1 MQSPDLKCSICLACS
16 LSLPCSLGFNQ
27 VGQQWLS
34 DYFYL
39 RDRKWVRTVLTVW
52 EIARGCCRNIVRVR
66 RNVMATWPTSP
77 DQQGT
82 VNRIV
87 DQHLTTHYSP
97 LTTLSLTHHIR
108 ILYQLKHLHDFLRR
122 WDLMSLFEFFAGTK
136 IQVKLSGSAPWGI
149 QSLCLTYNAIIE
161 RMFFRESAQ
170 TIQRLRVGFAVRPP

>member
-1 MQSPDLKCSICLACS
+1 MQSQDLKCNICLPYS
-16 LSLPCSLGFNQ
+16 LCCSLGFNQ
-27 VGQQWLS
+27 LGQQWLS

-39 RDRKWVRTVLTVW
+39 GDRKSARFVRQLEPR
-52 EIARGCCRNIVRVR
+52 EIVRGWCRNIVRVR
-66 RNVMATWPTSP
+66 RNVMANMTNISRPRWHNKQNTKSSP
-77 DQQGT
+77 HHT
-82 VNRIV
+82 I
-87 DQHLTTHYSP
+87 P
-97 LTTLSLTHHIR
+97 LTSNHYRQQNIISTGW
-108 ILYQLKHLHDFLRR
+108 HLHDFLRR